1 MSDTHTP
8 AMIPQVPMFSPDEQ
22 AFIDKILKSVDAG
35 DEQIIE
41 GNVAKKIFRASLP
54 PETLAQIWHLADKGD
69 KGFLTRLDLGLALRL
84 ISHAQFGVQVQP
96 RFMHIPVPP
105 PTLPYFELSRKRS
118 YTSKAPSR
126 ARSASPSAGP
136 SNSPEIT
143 REECAESARLFLD
156 HNPINGRVKGSRIR
170 ELFLHSG
177 LPAEVLYELW
187 DLVDFECLGSL
198 DLTQFILAMHFI
210 REKTL
215 RPTLT
220 LPRTIPPTLY
230 HLALPS
236 RPMPRSIDRAW
247 IISPQD
253 RLLADEQFDYWD
265 PVCRGYLQRD
275 LVLIILIGY
284 ARQLDM
290 PEPEAIAVQI
300 WSMLDPEIP
309 DQLDRDGYAV
319 ALKVLD
325 DTAVG
330 KPFPPSL
337 PRSYTPP
344 NWRRERHG
352 GSKNPFTS
360 MVDRERKLRRMSDL
374 DADSIRARN
383 QRLLDI
389 ERAIREFRKEQEA
402 QELMRH
408 KLAREAREARELAA
422 REAEEKRQ
430 EERLAKEKR
439 REELETARKARE
451 QAARREREEV
461 LRREREAQRARQ
473 DKERAR
479 AERARRERDARR
491 RDSAPAEDDAT
502 RKSRQEQDERE
513 EREAEAQQKAREE
526 RRAWANLEQN
536 RWKDY
541 YKILG
546 VARDADEA
554 TIKKAHRR
562 ESLKHHPDK
571 GGSED
576 TFLLIQEAREIL
588 CSDTLR
594 QRYDSL
600 RA

>member
-1 MSDTHTP
+1 MPS
-8 AMIPQVPMFSPDEQ
+8 VPMFSPEEK

-35 DEQIIE
+35 EEQIIE
-41 GNVAKKIFRASLP
+41 GNAAKKIFRASLP
-54 PETLAQIWHLADKGD
+54 PETLAKIWHLADKGD
-69 KGFLTRLDLGLALRL
+69 KGFLTRLDLGVALRL

-105 PTLPYFELSRKRS
+105 PTLPFYELSRKRS
-118 YTSKAPSR
+118 YTSKAPTR
-126 ARSASPSAGP
+126 TRSASPSAGP
-136 SNSPEIT
+136 SNGPEIT
-143 REECAESARLFLD
+143 REECAESARLFIE
-156 HNPINGRVKGSRIR
+156 HNPVNGRVKGSRIR
-170 ELFLHSG
+170 DLFLHSG
-177 LPAEVLYELW
+177 LSSEALYELW
-187 DLVDFECLGSL
+187 DLVDFDYIGSL

-215 RPTLT
+215 RPSLI
-220 LPRTIPPTLY
+220 LPRTIPHALY

-236 RPMPRSIDRAW
+236 RPMPRSIDKPW

-253 RLLADEQFDYWD
+253 RRLADEQFDYWD

-284 ARQLDM
+284 ARQLEM

-309 DQLDRDGYAV
+309 DQLDRDGFAV

-325 DTAVG
+325 DTAIG
-330 KPFPPSL
+330 KPFPPAL
-337 PRSYTPP
+337 PRTYTPP

-360 MVDRERKLRRMSDL
+360 MLERERKLRRMSDL

-389 ERAIREFRKEQEA
+389 ERAIQEFRKEQEL
-402 QELMRH
+402 QERRRH
-408 KLAREAREARELAA
+408 EVAREAREADEKRQEDLA
-422 REAEEKRQ
+422 AEEKRQ
-430 EERLAKEKR
+430 EE
-439 REELETARKARE
+439 LEAARKARE
-451 QAARREREEV
+451 QAARKEREEV
-461 LRREREAQRARQ
+461 LRREREAHRARQ
-473 DKERAR
+473 ERERMR
-479 AERARRERDARR
+479 AERARREREARR
-491 RDSAPAEDDAT
+491 RDSAPAEDESS
-502 RKSRQEQDERE
+502 RKSREEREEKE

-546 VARDADEA
+546 VARDADDA

-588 CSDTLR
+588 SNTTLR
-594 QRYDSL
+594 QRYDAL
-600 RA
+600 RE